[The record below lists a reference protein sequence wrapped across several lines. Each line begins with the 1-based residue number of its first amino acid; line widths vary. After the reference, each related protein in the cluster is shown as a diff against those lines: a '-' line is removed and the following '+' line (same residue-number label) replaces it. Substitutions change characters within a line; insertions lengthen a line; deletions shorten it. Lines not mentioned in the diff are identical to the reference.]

1 MHPFLLNLWLS
12 SVPLW
17 VGLSLAFFI
26 GLAYYWFQNKS
37 HTHRLIY
44 GVQGFLRGL
53 FLVGIVLCFIPWKI
67 VMEESTKLPSK
78 ILLIIDDSQ
87 SMNLASYTEFINLV
101 SKDVQTL
108 NTSSSEL
115 NVLGLNKG
123 GKNMDEITPHGEAS
137 SWAKVQEW
145 IRKESKNYHLSHV
158 FFVTD
163 GQLSDLES
171 PIHHG
176 PKIHIIPFGKE
187 ISAQKIGLNFPTK
200 TLVSVPGERVHVPI
214 SVWSNLKLGQKS
226 PNIQVL
232 IDGKLHQTIRAQ
244 GGVWKDFQQIDLEL
258 VSKDIGTHRIR
269 IQMEHDSSLGQGFTW
284 IIQEFQAKVE
294 AFAIAPNPNLGVINR
309 VAKDAKIKIHW
320 NFGSDIKTLPNSDNY
335 LFYGI
340 LPKEFPKDKS
350 VWFLNI
356 PNDIKQDR
364 PPFEEFTKLG
374 NYFPSIWKKFSE
386 QRTSLFSSNASLWKE
401 QMAEMKS
408 TGSFRLLDSSLHE
421 MFKISFLRQANDLFS
436 IELAKPQVSMGEDV
450 LFEMRQ
456 LNSDLTNS
464 KNIPVHWKISSA
476 NSTNQFNRIMS
487 EAHQMVN
494 FKPKQLGKYQYQA
507 KVNYQGK
514 DVEFTG
520 EFYVLDSNPEK
531 LLGRNSIALQVL
543 SHREGVDLVES
554 TEIKKMVLD
563 NKLAESEVSIKE
575 ISLWEWPYFGAIM
588 LGILGIEWIIRK
600 RLNQL

>member
-1 MHPFLLNLWLS
+1 MHPILLNLWLS

-26 GLAYYWFQNKS
+26 GLAYYWFQNKN
-37 HTHRLIY
+37 HTQRLIY

-67 VMEESTKLPSK
+67 VTEESINLPSK
-78 ILLIIDDSQ
+78 ILLILDDSQ
-87 SMNLASYTEFINLV
+87 SMNQASYTEFINLV
-101 SKDVQTL
+101 GEDVKIL
-108 NTSSSEL
+108 NTSSIEL
-115 NVLGLNKG
+115 KVLGLNKAV
-123 GKNMDEITPHGEAS
+123 KNMDEITAHGEAS

-163 GQLSDLES
+163 GQLSELES
-171 PIHHG
+171 PIHRG

-187 ISAQKIGLNFPTK
+187 ISTQKIGLNFPTK
-200 TLVSVPGERVHVPI
+200 TLVSVPGERIHVPI

-232 IDGKLHQTIRAQ
+232 KDGKLHQTIRAP
-244 GGVWKDFQQIDLEL
+244 GGFWKDFQQVDIEL
-258 VSKDIGTHRIR
+258 MAKDIGKHNIR

-309 VAKDAKIKIHW
+309 VAEDAKIKIHW
-320 NFGSDIKTLPNSDNY
+320 NFGSDFRTLPNSDNY
-335 LFYGI
+335 LFYG
-340 LPKEFPKDKS
+340 LLSKEFPKDKS

-356 PNDIKQDR
+356 PSEIKKDWPQ
-364 PPFEEFTKLG
+364 FEEFTKLG
-374 NYFPSIWKKFSE
+374 NYFPSIWMKSSD
-386 QRTSLFSSNASLWKE
+386 QRTSLFSSNTSLWKE
-401 QMAEMKS
+401 QMAEMKNS
-408 TGSFRLLDSSLHE
+408 GSFRLLDSSLHE
-421 MFKISFLRQANDLFS
+421 MFKISFLRQADDLVS
-436 IELAKPQVSMGEDV
+436 IELAKSQVSMGEDV

-456 LNSDLTNS
+456 LNADLINK
-464 KNIPVHWKISSA
+464 KNILVHWKISSA
-476 NSTNQFNRIMS
+476 HSNNQFDRILS
-487 EAHQMVN
+487 EAHQMVD
-494 FKPKQLGKYQYQA
+494 FKPKKPGKYQYQV
-507 KVNYQGK
+507 KLNYQGK
-514 DVEFTG
+514 EVEFTG

-531 LLGRNSIALQVL
+531 LLGRNNIALQVL
-543 SHREGVDLVES
+543 SHREGVDIIES

-563 NKLAESEVSIKE
+563 NKVASSEVSMKE
-575 ISLWEWPYFGAIM
+575 ISLWEWPYFGALM